1 MHGYRVKIQQYR
13 IGRLEFKL
21 KKIGV
26 LVLSISLLLT
36 GCSKQSDVLMLYSG
50 TDGKLNESIGTYVDA
65 VAADFLTKDY
75 GVVEESQN
83 HMEDPAI
90 PAIAAFLIDDTDH
103 QVLFAK
109 NVYDR
114 IYPASTTKLLTA
126 LIVFKYGNLNDSVT
140 IEKDNAGVTTY
151 GAKLCNFKAGDVVSM
166 ETLLNCLL
174 VYSGN
179 DAAVAIAEHM
189 YGSEEEFVKRMNE
202 EAAKIGATNTH
213 FTNPHGLHD
222 PNHYTTAYDMYLIFK
237 ECLKYEK
244 FVPIIKQIN
253 YEASITDKDGK
264 LRRKS
269 YETTNMFLLGTKET
283 PEGVTVFGGKTGS
296 TGDAG
301 DCLILYSNSA
311 DGKAYISAVFKAAG
325 KTSLYNQHAY
335 LLEME

>member
-1 MHGYRVKIQQYR
+1 MLG
-13 IGRLEFKL
+13 
-21 KKIGV
+21 
-26 LVLSISLLLT
+26 LSISLLLT

-65 VAADFLTKDY
+65 VAAEFLTKDY
-75 GVVEESQN
+75 SVVEEKDN
-83 HMEDPAI
+83 HMDDPEITAV
-90 PAIAAFLIDDTDH
+90 AAFMIDDTDH
-103 QVLFAK
+103 NVLYAK

-126 LIVFKYGNLNDSVT
+126 LLVLKYGNLKDSVT
-140 IEKDNAGVTTY
+140 VEKDNAGITTY

-179 DAAVAIAEHM
+179 DAAIAIAEHM
-189 YGSEEEFVKRMNE
+189 YASEEEFVKKMNE
-202 EAAKIGATNTH
+202 EAASIGATNTH
-213 FTNPHGLHD
+213 FTNSHGLHD

-237 ECLKYEK
+237 ECLKYEELI
-244 FVPIIKQIN
+244 PIIRQQT
-253 YEASITDKDGK
+253 YEASITDKNGK
-264 LRRKS
+264 LRRKV
-269 YETTNMFLLGTKET
+269 YETTNMFLLGTKAA

-301 DCLILYSNSA
+301 DCLILYSTSA
-311 DGKAYISAVFKAAG
+311 EGKAHISAVFKAAG
-325 KTSLYNQHAY
+325 KTSLYNQLAH